1 MHSAHLEADS
11 RRAEPARAGGPIIQ
25 ATEMQANLETLSALE
40 RKLSV
45 SLPATDIDHEVESR
59 LKRLS
64 RTVKM
69 HGFRPGK
76 VPFKVVEQH
85 YGPQVR
91 QEVLGDA
98 MQRSFGEAVRQQNL
112 RVAGYPKF
120 EVAPRS
126 DGAVEFQYSATFEI
140 YPDVTVGDISGKVIE
155 RPALE
160 VGEAEVDKTIE
171 IMRKQRARY
180 EPVERAAE
188 TGDRV
193 TIDFRG
199 TLDGAE
205 FTGSSAK
212 GQQAVLGEGRLLPDF
227 EGGVTGMKPGETK
240 AFDVRFPGDYHGR
253 EVAGKTARFE
263 VTVSQVA
270 AAHLPDVDAEFA
282 KSLGIASGDVT
293 RMRDEIRANLEREVK
308 AKLKSRLRD
317 QVMQAFLDVTR
328 IEAPRSLVQM
338 EIERLR
344 AGARQELAARGVKV
358 TQDTPLPAD
367 LFEQQA
373 QRRVALGLILGELVK
388 MHQLAPK
395 PEQVRRLVEEQAE
408 SYERPEEVVK
418 WFYAAPERLRDIES
432 AALEDNVVAWALGAA
447 RVTDKQVDFDE
458 LMGKR

>member
-1 MHSAHLEADS
+1 
-11 RRAEPARAGGPIIQ
+11 
-25 ATEMQANLETLSALE
+25 MQANLETLSALE
-40 RKLSV
+40 RRLSV

-76 VPFKVVEQH
+76 VPLKVVEQH

-98 MQRSFGEAVRQQNL
+98 MQKSFGEAVRQQNL
-112 RVAGYPKF
+112 KVAGYPRF
-120 EVAPRS
+120 ELTPRT
-126 DGAVEFQYSATFEI
+126 DGAMEIQYRATFEI
-140 YPDVTVGDISGKVIE
+140 FPEVTVGDITGAAIE

-160 VGEAEVDKTIE
+160 VDEADVDKTIE

-180 EPVERAAE
+180 EPVERAAQI
-188 TGDRV
+188 GDRV

-199 TLDGAE
+199 TLDGAD
-205 FTGSSAK
+205 FPGSTGS
-212 GQQAVLGEGRLLPDF
+212 GQQTVLGEGRLLPDF

-240 AFDVRFPGDYHGR
+240 AFDVNFPADYHGR

-263 VTVSQVA
+263 VTLGQVA
-270 AAHLPDVDAEFA
+270 APRLPEVDAAFA
-282 KSLGIASGDVT
+282 KSLGVADGDLT
-293 RMRDEIRANLEREVK
+293 RMRAEIRANLEREVK
-308 AKLKSRLRD
+308 AKLRSRLRD
-317 QVMQAFLDVTR
+317 QVMQALLDATR
-328 IEAPRSLVQM
+328 LEAPRSLVQL
-338 EIERLR
+338 EIERLQ

-358 TQDTPLPAD
+358 TPETPLPTD

-373 QRRVALGLILGELVK
+373 RRRVSLGLILGELVK
-388 MHQLAPK
+388 QHSLFAK
-395 PEQVRRLVEEQAE
+395 PEQVRKHVEEQAE

-432 AALEDNVVAWALGAA
+432 AVLEDNVVAWALGVAK
-447 RVTDKQVDFDE
+447 VTDRKLDFDD
-458 LMGKR
+458 LMEKT